1 MIKPF
6 AVEDMSKLLV
16 IKKLITSGYQNYAID
31 LAAIITDVR
40 AKAVAD
46 LLIYGGHSKN
56 KIIQSVYL
64 KINND

>member
-16 IKKLITSGYQNYAID
+16 IKKLITTGYRSYALD
-31 LAAIITDVR
+31 LAAITDVR

-46 LLIYGGHSKN
+46 LLIFGGHSKN

-64 KINND
+64 RINND